1 METYYVTREQ
11 LYLITDLMEASYP
24 VYELTELERYEGVG
38 AGLDSTQEKALL
50 RYIGGDPTIEFKV
63 KETLYRLWR
72 IDNDEEKV
80 YMNFDSHG
88 TPYWTGYKGDAFT
101 APLEEI
107 TNWKTPA
114 WEIEEVEE

>member
-24 VYELTELERYEGVG
+24 VYELTESERYEGVG
-38 AGLDSTQEKALL
+38 VGLDSTQEKALL
-50 RYIGGDPTIEFKV
+50 RYIGGDETIEFKV
-63 KETLYRLWR
+63 KEKLYRLWR
-72 IDNDEEKV
+72 IDDNETKIYMWFNGTTPDWSHNEK
-80 YMNFDSHG
+80 N
-88 TPYWTGYKGDAFT
+88 AFT

-114 WEIEEVEE
+114 WEIEEVN